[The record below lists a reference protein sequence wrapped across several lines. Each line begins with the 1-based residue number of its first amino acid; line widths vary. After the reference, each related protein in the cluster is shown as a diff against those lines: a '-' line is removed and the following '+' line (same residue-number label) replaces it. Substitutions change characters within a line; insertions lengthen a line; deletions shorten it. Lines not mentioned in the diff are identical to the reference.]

1 MILVP
6 HQLVGIPLT
15 YNATLEC
22 IVEAHPTSLT
32 FWCRENEKI
41 MIYDSQK
48 YKYEHSSTFLPAVLH
63 LTDKINF
70 WLSLHEK
77 IKNMNCTLKDW
88 NFVEYAIVQEH
99 NEAYDKQHTALWLWN
114 L

>member
-1 MILVP
+1 MLLVP

-15 YNATLEC
+15 YNASLEC

-48 YKYEHSSTFLPAVLH
+48 YKYAHLSTAMACPSL
-63 LTDKINF
+63 KKK
-70 WLSLHEK
+70 LSFPFF
-77 IKNMNCTLKDW
+77 I
-88 NFVEYAIVQEH
+88 A
-99 NEAYDKQHTALWLWN
+99 AA
-114 L
+114 

>member
-1 MILVP
+1 MLIVP

-48 YKYEHSSTFLPAVLH
+48 YKYAHLSTAIRYGMSFTQKKNFSSLSLF
-63 LTDKINF
+63 F
-70 WLSLHEK
+70 LSLHEH
-77 IKNMNCTLKDW
+77 KNMNK
-88 NFVEYAIVQEH
+88 N
-99 NEAYDKQHTALWLWN
+99 
-114 L
+114 